1 MNTLMKNRSITERNT
16 SMNSLYLSDIMR
28 RVNLVP
34 DKVKLIRQIYDEEFA
49 EYYESGHMKDYFS
62 IMSSNFS
69 EDYDYWLVFLAE
81 DKGYATFLMCYKV
94 GEAVKATRN
103 QCPRSFLHPEVFNG
117 RHKYFKLKETDIM
130 DDLTERLII
139 DWGSGK
145 RSWHQKGTI
154 EKRVVAIKTDSK
166 PFPGFLDIFVTYE
179 ELREIINEPI
189 RYSNWQDEMFSVN
202 AIYLI
207 TDTKDGRMYVG
218 STSGRNG
225 LLGRWRN
232 YVRTKHGGNKELKE
246 KLERHPRRYLDFK
259 FSVLEVLPKDMDV
272 TEIHRKETL
281 WKEKLKTK
289 EYGMNSN

>member
-189 RYSNWQDEMFSVN
+189 RYSNCLKMVLGDTPLRGLEKISLCADANGEIFIRGWELLPAADRRKAVWSVPLVE
-202 AIYLI
+202 ISYVP
-207 TDTKDGRMYVG
+207 GRKI
-218 STSGRNG
+218 S
-225 LLGRWRN
+225 
-232 YVRTKHGGNKELKE
+232 
-246 KLERHPRRYLDFK
+246 
-259 FSVLEVLPKDMDV
+259 
-272 TEIHRKETL
+272 
-281 WKEKLKTK
+281 
-289 EYGMNSN
+289 